1 MPTGVFGYG
10 EEEAHG
16 NWVSQHD
23 NARPHTARATQDL
36 LQRSGTQPVQRRRPN
51 KIYVNDDL
59 TATRATLA
67 AKARKLKKDNKIDD
81 T

>member
-1 MPTGVFGYG
+1 MRLGVVWEKIDVAAFFR
-10 EEEAHG
+10 
-16 NWVSQHD
+16 NVDWPSL
-23 NARPHTARATQDL
+23 PK
-36 LQRSGTQPVQRRRPN
+36 QPVQRRRPN